1 LPADSCGSDASTMH
15 DYREN
20 RQKRFER
27 FIRKVRAK
35 GLRKENAER
44 NKRSSII
51 FGLGMIGMVGWAVTI
66 PTLAGIALG
75 IWIDRTWPST
85 HSWTLILLFAGIIL
99 GCLNAWY
106 WVQNSLGRTGDRRER
121 R

>member
-1 LPADSCGSDASTMH
+1 MPNIEE
-15 DYREN
+15 R
-20 RQKRFER
+20 RQKRFEK
-27 FIRKVRAK
+27 FVRKVRTE
-35 GLRKENAER
+35 GRRKENAER
-44 NKRSSII
+44 DKRNSII

-66 PTLAGIALG
+66 PTLIGIAIG
-75 IWIDRTWPST
+75 IWIDKTWPSS

-106 WVQNSLGRTGDRRER
+106 WVQNTLGRIENRGER

>member
-1 LPADSCGSDASTMH
+1 MPNIEDV
-15 DYREN
+15 
-20 RQKRFER
+20 RQKRLEK
-27 FIRKVRAK
+27 FIRRVRTE
-35 GLRKENAER
+35 GLRKKNADHNR
-44 NKRSSII
+44 RSSII

-66 PTLAGIALG
+66 PTLVGIAVG

-106 WVQNSLGRTGDRRER
+106 WVQSSLGRIGNKRER